1 MQGVRSVRAASTSS
15 GGSALTPWQAE
26 VIRSGVATDYSGV
39 GPRGF
44 GSRTPKGT
52 SAVAYTQEHSPTWF
66 YHCFTALCVTQLKH
80 CGLALM
86 RLDHRFHKRRRHQND
101 IATPN
106 PSASSCNP
114 TPPRPQCQ
122 GRGRHHQSLGTFV
135 SARQSAPGGEHV
147 HRRQE
152 GATDLPLKRA
162 LQRQTQA
169 QAQATAAAAACNH

>member
-1 MQGVRSVRAASTSS
+1 MASGSDSEWCRYGLQRS
-15 GGSALTPWQAE
+15 W
-26 VIRSGVATDYSGV
+26 
-39 GPRGF
+39 
-44 GSRTPKGT
+44 
-52 SAVAYTQEHSPTWF
+52 PTWLWVSYTKGYKCLLPTPRNTPHPGV
-66 YHCFTALCVTQLKH
+66 YHCFAALCVTQLKH

-86 RLDHRFHKRRRHQND
+86 RLDHRFLKRRRHQND

-114 TPPRPQCQ
+114 TPPRLQYQ
-122 GRGRHHQSLGTFV
+122 GRGRHHQSLATFV

-162 LQRQTQA
+162 LQRRTQA
-169 QAQATAAAAACNH
+169 QAQAAAAAAACNH